1 MSASEPAFARLV
13 AAAMARRGMGLRE
26 LCRRAELD
34 PSFLSKVLAGKRNP
48 PSEEK
53 PLRRLA
59 AALDLDPVEV
69 IVSAG
74 LIPADWRA
82 VRFDAELLRAV
93 HAVATGGRPARREPV
108 APAPLSTAPAPRA
121 GAAAR
126 PRRPAAPAPAVLPPP
141 GRGLSEELL

>member
-1 MSASEPAFARLV
+1 MSASAEPAFSRLV

-74 LIPADWRA
+74 LIPADWKA

-93 HAVATGGRPARREPV
+93 HAVATGGRPARRAEPD
-108 APAPLSTAPAPRA
+108 PAPPARGEPAPRA
-121 GAAAR
+121 
-126 PRRPAAPAPAVLPPP
+126 RRAAPPVPRVFPPP
-141 GRGLSEELL
+141 ARGLSEELL

>member
-1 MSASEPAFARLV
+1 MSASAETAFARLV

-93 HAVATGGRPARREPV
+93 HAVATGGRPARRAES
-108 APAPLSTAPAPRA
+108 APPPAVHEAFP
-121 GAAAR
+121 R
-126 PRRPAAPAPAVLPPP
+126 PRRAAGPAPAVFTPP